1 MAGTTKD
8 ISVWVVDDHHD
19 FRETVQELLSS
30 QPDMNCTAV
39 FASCERMLDQIDSL
53 PKADVV
59 IMDINFKGRM
69 SGIEGILQMRARI
82 PDIRVL
88 VLSMYADEDL
98 IFDSLRSGAI
108 GYLFKMGN
116 PERIIEGIREISRM
130 GALPLPVIVSGKI
143 LAAFQSS
150 KDVKPEDR
158 LTQHETSL
166 LEAIKNGSP
175 FNQLADLLK
184 LDQSEIE
191 SCMNA
196 IYHKLHHL

>member
-1 MAGTTKD
+1 MAGTTND

-39 FASCERMLDQIDSL
+39 FGSCERMLDQIDSL

-69 SGIEGILQMRARI
+69 SGIQGILQLRALI

-116 PERIIEGIREISRM
+116 PERIIESIREISRM
-130 GALPLPVIVSGKI
+130 GALPLPVIIAGRI
-143 LAAFQSS
+143 LEAFQSS
-150 KDVKPEDR
+150 KDIKPEDR
-158 LTQHETSL
+158 LTQYEESL
-166 LEAIKNGSP
+166 LEAIKTGTP
-175 FNQLADLLK
+175 FKQLADQLRLE
-184 LDQSEIE
+184 QSEIE
-191 SCMNA
+191 SCINA
-196 IYHKLHHL
+196 IYCKLHRL